1 MLPYLRGGISERPV
15 NRLPQYGEARAER
28 WGLPCVSMRPVNGTP
43 ARRVVQR
50 LASGIRGF
58 FFGARTRR
66 AAFLVALLPSLSF
79 GQLLTMGPSART
91 LGPDR
96 TNHETSTYRVGSF
109 GWFGIS
115 ITERHGEF
123 YYPTS
128 TDYHPAGVLATDL
141 GDVARGDFNGDGRE
155 DWVATFPL
163 FPHTVPRQSQ
173 QPIVVFLNDG
183 KGGFRAAPE
192 IWATGAPPIRRY
204 HQVRLTVADFN
215 RDGRSDFVVACEGL
229 NQRNPDGTLTQRFDP
244 LVLALSGPDGK
255 LTDGTANIAGQENG
269 GTIPGLSVGHEICAG
284 DLNGDGAPDIYT
296 GGTVL
301 LNDGTGKFT
310 NGSAQMPDDVR
321 NFRAQI
327 MSSAIADLNGDGI
340 GDLVAAYF
348 DGAPNGE
355 SGYVWLSQNGAKSL
369 AGRKLVRLPAGRYGA
384 GTTKFNECRLVDV
397 TGDGRPDIV
406 FAVTRATPYYRGRT
420 LQVLVNQGGETFV
433 DETAV
438 RVVAPAALDQE
449 FGQSIMAVVDVNRD
463 GILDVAQTGGRV
475 LDDKAKN
482 STTVY
487 LGGADGVLRAQDWAV
502 LPWVQPWQL
511 TGYAMTKGF
520 VDRALSV
527 ALPMDIDGAGQLD
540 FVAWVDT
547 PFTQWPQVEPTE
559 ATLYS
564 ILSKEAEPARPA
576 SALYNLSIRT
586 GTGSGLIVGFVVAG
600 GSRDVLMRGIGPS
613 LAQFGVPGTIADPK
627 LDVYQD
633 AGRIAANDDWGA
645 SGVLGRDFTNAGAFP
660 LAAGTR
666 DAALRL
672 AVRGGRTIQVAGA
685 NGGSGIALV
694 ELYDLGSG
702 RGRLVNVSTRAQVG
716 TGADVLVAGFS
727 VVGTASKR
735 LLIRAVGPSL
745 GAFGVTGTL
754 ADPVVEVRAL
764 GANAVTAANDN
775 WGGTAALKTTFAS
788 VGAFALA
795 GDASAD
801 AVVIVDV
808 PPGSYTATVSGKNG
822 TTGVALVEIY
832 DLP

>member
-1 MLPYLRGGISERPV
+1 MAAASPHFISVAGVYRC
-15 NRLPQYGEARAER
+15 G
-28 WGLPCVSMRPVNGTP
+28 
-43 ARRVVQR
+43 
-50 LASGIRGF
+50 
-58 FFGARTRR
+58 
-66 AAFLVALLPSLSF
+66 AAFIVALLPSLGF
-79 GQLLTMGPSART
+79 AQLLTVGPSPRS
-91 LGPDR
+91 LGSDR
-96 TNHETSTYRVGSF
+96 TNHETSSYRVGSF

-128 TDYHPAGVLATDL
+128 KDYHPAGVLATDL
-141 GDVARGDFNGDGRE
+141 GDVGRGDFNGDGRE

-163 FPHTVPRQSQ
+163 FPHTLPRQSQ
-173 QPIVVFLNDG
+173 EPVVVFLNDG

-192 IWATGAPPIRRY
+192 IWAAGAPPVRTV
-204 HQVRLTVADFN
+204 HQVRLAVADFN
-215 RDGRSDFVVACEGL
+215 RDGRPDFVVACEGL
-229 NQRNPDGTLTQRFDP
+229 NQRNPDGTLTQRFEP
-244 LVLALSGPDGK
+244 VVLALSGPDGK
-255 LTDGTANIAGQENG
+255 LVDGTANIAGQESG
-269 GTIPGLSVGHEICAG
+269 GTIPGLLVGHEICAG
-284 DLNGDGAPDIYT
+284 DVNGDGAPDIYT
-296 GGTVL
+296 GGTLL
-301 LNDGTGKFT
+301 LNDGTGRFT
-310 NGSAQMPDDVR
+310 NGSSQMPTEVR
-321 NFRAQI
+321 NFRSQI
-327 MSSAIADLNGDGI
+327 MSSAIADLNGDGV

-348 DGAPNGE
+348 DGAVNGE

-369 AGRKLVRLPAGRYGA
+369 AARKLVPLPAGRYGA
-384 GTTKFNECRLVDV
+384 GTTKFNECRIADV

-420 LQVLVNQGGETFV
+420 LQVLVNRGNDAFA

-438 RVVAPAALDQE
+438 RVVAPEDLDQE
-449 FGQSIMAVVDVNRD
+449 WGQSILAVVDVNRD
-463 GILDVAQTGGRV
+463 GIPDIVQTGGRV
-475 LDDKAKN
+475 LDEKAKN
-482 STTVY
+482 SATIY
-487 LGGADGVLRAQDWAV
+487 LGGADGVLRAQDRAV

-511 TGYAMTKGF
+511 EGYAMTKGYF
-520 VDRALSV
+520 DRALSV
-527 ALPMDIDGAGQLD
+527 ALPMDIDGTGQLD

-547 PFTQWPQVEPTE
+547 PFTQWPQVEPTQ
-559 ATLYS
+559 ASLYS
-564 ILSKEAEPARPA
+564 IVSKETEPARPA
-576 SALYNLSIRT
+576 SVLYNLSIRT
-586 GTGSGLIVGFVVAG
+586 GTGSGLIVGFVVG
-600 GSRDVLMRGIGPS
+600 GGARDVLMRGIGPS
-613 LAQFGVPGTIADPK
+613 LAQFSVPGTIADPK
-627 LDVYQD
+627 LEVYQD

-645 SGVLGRDFTNAGAFP
+645 SGVLGRDFTSAGAFP

-685 NGGSGIALV
+685 DGGSGIALV
-694 ELYDLGSG
+694 ELYDLGAG

-754 ADPVVEVRAL
+754 ADPLVEVRAL

-788 VGAFALA
+788 VGAFALS

-801 AVVIVDV
+801 AAVIVDV